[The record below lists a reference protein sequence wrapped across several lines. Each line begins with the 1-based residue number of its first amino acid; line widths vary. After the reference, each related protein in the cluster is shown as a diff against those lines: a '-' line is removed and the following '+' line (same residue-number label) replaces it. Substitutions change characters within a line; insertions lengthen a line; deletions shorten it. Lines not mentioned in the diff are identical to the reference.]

1 MEKKIE
7 RKVVNKIVSE
17 GHLDFLEKLHREG
30 YPLKNDQ
37 LEILTRGG
45 RLSVKDQDL
54 DIISIKDHVDK
65 NELPASGNKSI
76 QEHEADKYVVIVDE
90 DDLEKRWDKKPVSI
104 AEHEAYDKLQEGS
117 LFHYHTEKEITKA
130 DWMPSSVTDHTQEFV
145 LWINSINAGFQGMI
159 KYDKFRKY
167 CQQAKNW
174 IDEPRTPD
182 SRMDRDTLIEHRKNE
197 IRRCKT
203 NTLYFLDRYLMLK
216 EGDNKT
222 GDMKYLSKPAH
233 KVICYLMD
241 CKYSLMVGKGRQM
254 AASST
259 FGGCALA
266 KILFNRNFF
275 LKFIAQDDVKGKE
288 IFNDKIKY
296 PFTQL
301 PTWMMPTVA
310 NDPESR
316 IRFRAKGKRKGE
328 KKGLNSEIHVVPP
341 SVGAING
348 GSPQCVFIDEAGYIG
363 MLGKMIKEARP
374 TMFKVNEET
383 GKLDHTRQIVIW
395 GTGGTEDGEVK
406 RKTKSYEVEY
416 LDCADHWEKK
426 DFHYGIVPI
435 FFDWTAR
442 PGITKKM
449 YLQEKRSYTKE
460 GPEKEAS
467 LIQFRQHYPS
477 TIKDMFLTTGKLL
490 VDATWISEQMDKIR
504 EAKALYKTKKG
515 YFEPIYDTSSPTTE
529 GSDVPFKIIGATFI
543 PLDDTID
550 EMSRAS
556 VEIFVEPDKVWRN
569 RYYQGTDPIA
579 NDTGYSNMS
588 SAIFDAHFNTISA
601 VVNFRVSDVKYTFL
615 QCMLL
620 GVYYNTD
627 PSKVSV
633 PELLESNIG
642 TSYAHYKEAK
652 GNKFAK
658 SLVHRKELM
667 DHLQGGGSVIGI
679 DNKGNRATA
688 IINKMHDLVKSY
700 GTKIYIMDFFRQLET
715 FTCTVSQKGAV
726 TWGVSDKRQFQ
737 DDVLY
742 SCVFAYICKESFSH
756 RAPYSVGSN
765 IDRYKVMNKLV
776 RSSDGTLSRVPT
788 RVKVKN

>member
-1 MEKKIE
+1 ME

-17 GHLDFLEKLHREG
+17 GHLDYLEHLYNLGHKLENDQMVVLYKG
-30 YPLKNDQ
+30 GKLSTKDTNYEILALQEKKALKN
-37 LEILTRGG
+37 E
-45 RLSVKDQDL
+45 
-54 DIISIKDHVDK
+54 
-65 NELPASGNKSI
+65 ELHQGNKT
-76 QEHEADKYVVIVDE
+76 QHEFEADKLITIVDE
-90 DDLEKRWDKKPVSI
+90 DELDKRWTSRVTSI
-104 AEHEAYDKLQEGS
+104 SSEDAYDRLQEGA
-117 LFHYHTEKEITKA
+117 LFHYRSDREIVKK
-130 DWMPSSVTDHTQEFV
+130 DWMPDSVVEHKQDFV
-145 LWINSINAGFQGMI
+145 LWINSINSGFQGMI
-159 KYDKFRKY
+159 KFDKFRKY

-174 IDEPRTPD
+174 IDEPRT
-182 SRMDRDTLIEHRKNE
+182 SESEMDMDTLIEYRKRE
-197 IRRCKT
+197 IKRCKE

-275 LKFIAQDDVKGKE
+275 LKFIAQDDEKGQE

-296 PFTQL
+296 PFSNI
-301 PTWMMPTVA
+301 PNWMMPTVS
-310 NDPESR
+310 NDR
-316 IRFRAKGKRKGE
+316 DGLLRFRAKGKRKGE
-328 KKGLNSEIHVVPP
+328 KKGLNSSIQVVAP

-348 GSPQCVFIDEAGYIG
+348 GSPQCVFVDEAGYIG

-374 TMFKVNEET
+374 TMFLTDPET
-383 GKLDHTRQIVIW
+383 GKLKMTRQIVIW
-395 GTGGTEDGEVK
+395 GTGGTEEGEVK

-416 LDCADHWEKK
+416 FNCVSHWEKK
-426 DFHYGIVPI
+426 DYNFGIIPI

-449 YLQEKRSYTKE
+449 YLSEKRSYTVE
-460 GPEKEAS
+460 GPEKESS

-504 EAKALYKTKKG
+504 ESASAFKTKRG
-515 YFEPIYDTSSPTTE
+515 YFEPVFDTTSPTDE
-529 GSDVPFKIIGATFI
+529 GSDVPFKIVGSTFV
-543 PLDDTID
+543 PLDDTVD
-550 EMSRAS
+550 DMSRAS
-556 VEIFVEPDKVWRN
+556 VEIFIEPDRQWRN

-588 SAIFDAHFNTISA
+588 SAIFDAHYNTISA
-601 VVNFRVSDVKYTFL
+601 VVNYRVSDVKYTFL
-615 QCMLL
+615 QVLLL
-620 GVYYNTD
+620 GIYYNTD
-627 PSKVSV
+627 PNRKAA

-642 TSYAHYKEAK
+642 TSYAHYKEMK
-652 GNKFAK
+652 GFFN
-658 SLVHRKELM
+658 SLVHRKELP
-667 DHLQGGGSVIGI
+667 DHLQGGGSLIGI
-679 DNKGNRATA
+679 DNKGNRAVA
-688 IINKMHDLVKSY
+688 IINKMHDLVKAY
-700 GTKIYIMDFFRQLET
+700 GRKIYIMDFFRQLET
-715 FTCTVSQKGAV
+715 FTCTVSAKGAI

-742 SCVFAYICKESFSH
+742 SCVFAYICKESFSFKT
-756 RAPYSVGSN
+756 PYKIDHSVNS
-765 IDRYKVMNKLV
+765 YKVVNKLQ
-776 RSSDGTLSRVPT
+776 RKADGTLVRVAT
-788 RVKVKN
+788 KVKMH